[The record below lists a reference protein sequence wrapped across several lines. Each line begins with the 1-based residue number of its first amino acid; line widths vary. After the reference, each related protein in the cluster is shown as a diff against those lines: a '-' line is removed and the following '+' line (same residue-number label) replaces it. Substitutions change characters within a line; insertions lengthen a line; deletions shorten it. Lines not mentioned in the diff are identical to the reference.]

1 MSNRVACLLASIVGL
16 FWAMALQAETL
27 KVALYDGGS
36 PPLFFDKGD
45 KETGIYVDLLNEIGQ
60 RTGLQF
66 EFLHYPTQRA
76 MVLFDDG
83 QVHVEVGIHPSWRA
97 SAKVPGSFTVAF
109 GKSEDVAVFTEN
121 QAVPVQGTSN
131 LMGKRVGTMKGFYYP
146 GFMDAFASGQIQ
158 RKDSVNEEQLL
169 KKLSSGRLDLVFIRR
184 EAVLYRQKID
194 AEYHGLVI
202 GDVIGSADISIR
214 IHPSKAAHIAE
225 INAAISAIQSDG
237 SLEHIYARYR

>member
-1 MSNRVACLLASIVGL
+1 MPNRVACLLVSILAL
-16 FWAMALQAETL
+16 FCSMALQAETL

-109 GKSEDVAVFTEN
+109 GKSDDVSVFPEN
-121 QAVPVQGTSN
+121 QAVPVQGASDVI
-131 LMGKRVGTMKGFYYP
+131 GKRVGTIKGFYYP

-158 RKDSVNEEQLL
+158 RKDSVSEDQLL
-169 KKLSSGRLDLVFIRR
+169 KKLASGRLDLVFIRK
-184 EAVLYRQKID
+184 EALLYRQKID
-194 AEYHGLVI
+194 AAYRTLVM

-214 IHPSKAAHIAE
+214 IHPSKASHITE
-225 INAAISAIQSDG
+225 INAAITAIRNDG
-237 SLEHIYARYR
+237 SLERIYDRYR